1 MVGKG
6 LQVLH
11 DGSEVGLV
19 ACTGKA
25 AQPHTLEAVVC
36 LQVRKAHLD
45 LLALVT
51 GFGELRCTHPG
62 ARRITCVLM
71 HVARELSEGHIRGA
85 LGLERTW
92 TAVAGACAIKDS
104 PAIMHRPGCPE
115 KLTNSSCEQSPFD
128 SPNGRLPLAAGAAA
142 RDLSGGRRIGRPPL

>member
-11 DGSEVGLV
+11 DGSEVELV

-25 AQPHTLEAVVC
+25 AQPHTLEAVVG

-51 GFGELRCTHPG
+51 GFGELRCTHQG
-62 ARRITCVLM
+62 ARRIACVLM
-71 HVARELSEGHIRGA
+71 YGAGGLSEGNLRGVVRLYRSWTGVRGA
-85 LGLERTW
+85 
-92 TAVAGACAIKDS
+92 
-104 PAIMHRPGCPE
+104 
-115 KLTNSSCEQSPFD
+115 
-128 SPNGRLPLAAGAAA
+128 
-142 RDLSGGRRIGRPPL
+142 

>member
-11 DGSEVGLV
+11 DGSEVELV

-51 GFGELRCTHPG
+51 GFGELRCTHQG
-62 ARRITCVLM
+62 ARRIACVLI
-71 HVARELSEGHIRGA
+71 HV
-85 LGLERTW
+85 
-92 TAVAGACAIKDS
+92 
-104 PAIMHRPGCPE
+104 
-115 KLTNSSCEQSPFD
+115 
-128 SPNGRLPLAAGAAA
+128 A
-142 RDLSGGRRIGRPPL
+142 RDLSEDYLRRAPWLDRTWTRVSCASAI